1 MALSITQI
9 QKMLSRLHQRDNSD
23 DIQYSQYFTNSNNLY
38 TTMAQQEYQMFQI
51 RDFQIQD
58 FPR

>member
-1 MALSITQI
+1 MALSINQI
-9 QKMLSRLHQRDNSD
+9 QKMLSHLHQRDNRD

-38 TTMAQQEYQMFQI
+38 STMAQQEYQMFQI

-58 FPR
+58 LPR